1 MLFIK
6 LTSGCKYCY
15 LIAEG
20 EEGAVVELKPLL
32 IEYERMNH
40 DFDMVHSLIQLV
52 QFVFNG
58 LHGSRVII

>member
-1 MLFIK
+1 MIH
-6 LTSGCKYCY
+6 LTSGCENCY
-15 LIAEG
+15 LTAEA
-20 EEGAVVELKPLL
+20 EEGPVVELKPLL

-40 DFDMVHSLIQLV
+40 IEIMVHSLIQLV